1 MREASDWLSE
11 IMGKPPTGSARSLSL
26 AMLAVE
32 SQIPK
37 IGNTRFPK
45 NGVRIFRIRDSTTGI
60 SLAELSDIGGFPT
73 TSENRSEA
81 SPGPITLGTR
91 QGRFPVA
98 GRVSH
103 IPRDVCGRPGA
114 TPDAA
119 MVVCQ
124 DINNI

>member
-1 MREASDWLSE
+1 
-11 IMGKPPTGSARSLSL
+11 
-26 AMLAVE
+26 MLAVE

-45 NGVRIFRIRDSTTGI
+45 NGVRIFRIRDSTKGI

-91 QGRFPVA
+91 QGLFPVA

-103 IPRDVCGRPGA
+103 IARDARGRPGA

-124 DINNI
+124 DINNINYNLIKKRHLYILP

>member
-1 MREASDWLSE
+1 
-11 IMGKPPTGSARSLSL
+11 
-26 AMLAVE
+26 MLAVE

-45 NGVRIFRIRDSTTGI
+45 YGVRIFRIRDSTKGI

-91 QGRFPVA
+91 QGLFPVA

-103 IPRDVCGRPGA
+103 IARDARGRPGA

-124 DINNI
+124 DINNIILD